1 MGSVEIVIQSRIN
14 KFQKTLNCLI
24 IPNITSAIPNEPFPR
39 EAIDIPNGIRL
50 ADPQFHVPRSVDIL
64 IGSGWVIVG
73 GIKSHPEGVATCNL
87 VELNEQLAKF
97 WELEEVSNQSVFTTE
112 ESACENHY
120 VQNTRRDDSG
130 RYIVRLPF
138 KSPSPELGDSRS
150 KAFRLL
156 QAMRHRFKGN
166 PNLEVEYTK
175 VMQEY
180 VDSNHMTLIEDKGA
194 GGYCMPHHAV
204 VKPSSTTTKTRVVF
218 NASSKTDKN
227 LSLNDMLMVGPTI
240 QPKLFNHL
248 LRFRTH
254 TYVVTADI
262 EKMYRQILVDPRDRP
277 YQRILWVHQ
286 GRIRTYEL
294 NTVTFGVS
302 SAPFLAIRTIHQLA
316 EDERA
321 NFPRASVILKRDFY
335 VDDLLTG
342 ANSLQEVLQIRDELI
357 QLLASGGFPIR
368 KWASNHAHALDDSE
382 GRVFKMDSLTEG
394 DPIVKTLG
402 ISWDSQLD
410 CFAYVV
416 KRIETP
422 QTVTKRVILSEIAKI
437 FDPLGLLGPVVFA
450 AKVIMQDCW
459 KAKVGWDE
467 SVPQELHT
475 RWRLFVEQLDRL
487 EEVSFPR
494 HLILPSAL
502 AIEVHGFCDASK
514 RGYGACIYL
523 RSVDRTNQVLVR
535 LACAKSRVA
544 PVKQT
549 TIPRLELCGALTLV
563 RLFREFR
570 ESFEVSFHKV
580 VFWSDSEIVLQW
592 IKKPPQA
599 LKVFEGNRV
608 AEIQELSS
616 IVEWRHVSSK
626 NNFADVLS
634 RGQVPA
640 EFIQNDTWSSGMK
653 WLYQSEE
660 DWPKSARDPNVE
672 LPGLRTPTCLAL
684 TANEVLPSKFE
695 REIRQIEKTGST
707 KNTKIATFNPFID
720 PNGLLRVGGR
730 LRNAQISDEQK
741 YPILLPSY
749 HHVTDLIIRQTH
761 QSLLHA
767 GIQSTL
773 YRIRQKF
780 WLLDGKNQVRRIV
793 RHCVTCVKHRPV
805 AFQGKMSDLPQARV
819 QQASVFEHV
828 GIDYFGPINIKEK
841 QFRNRVILQAY
852 GCVFI
857 CMNTKAVHI
866 EIASDQTTEGF
877 L

>member
-1 MGSVEIVIQSRIN
+1 
-14 KFQKTLNCLI
+14 
-24 IPNITSAIPNEPFPR
+24 
-39 EAIDIPNGIRL
+39 
-50 ADPQFHVPRSVDIL
+50 
-64 IGSGWVIVG
+64 
-73 GIKSHPEGVATCNL
+73 
-87 VELNEQLAKF
+87 
-97 WELEEVSNQSVFTTE
+97 
-112 ESACENHY
+112 
-120 VQNTRRDDSG
+120 
-130 RYIVRLPF
+130 
-138 KSPSPELGDSRS
+138 
-150 KAFRLL
+150 
-156 QAMRHRFKGN
+156 
-166 PNLEVEYTK
+166 
-175 VMQEY
+175 
-180 VDSNHMTLIEDKGA
+180 
-194 GGYCMPHHAV
+194 
-204 VKPSSTTTKTRVVF
+204 
-218 NASSKTDKN
+218 
-227 LSLNDMLMVGPTI
+227 
-240 QPKLFNHL
+240 
-248 LRFRTH
+248 
-254 TYVVTADI
+254 
-262 EKMYRQILVDPRDRP
+262 
-277 YQRILWVHQ
+277 
-286 GRIRTYEL
+286 
-294 NTVTFGVS
+294 
-302 SAPFLAIRTIHQLA
+302 
-316 EDERA
+316 
-321 NFPRASVILKRDFY
+321 
-335 VDDLLTG
+335 
-342 ANSLQEVLQIRDELI
+342 
-357 QLLASGGFPIR
+357 
-368 KWASNHAHALDDSE
+368 
-382 GRVFKMDSLTEG
+382 MDSLTEG

-487 EEVSFPR
+487 EKVSFPR
-494 HLILPSAL
+494 HLILPGAL
-502 AIEVHGFCDASK
+502 AIEVHGFCDGSK
-514 RGYGACIYL
+514 QGYGACIYL
-523 RSVDRTNQVLVR
+523 RSVDKTNQVLVR

-549 TIPRLELCGALTLV
+549 TIPRLELCGALRLV

-660 DWPKSARDPNVE
+660 NWPKSARDPNVE
-672 LPGLRTPTCLAL
+672 LPRLRTPTCLAL
-684 TANEVLPSKFE
+684 TANEVLPSKVPRPNPLSQDPLGYRRFSSYQSLLNSLAYCLRWRFSADWNHDSLRVAE
-695 REIRQIEKTGST
+695 RSRAEWRLLKSIQSEQFGREIRQIKKTGST
-707 KNTKIATFNPFID
+707 KNTKLAAFNPFIG

-749 HHVTDLIIRQTH
+749 HHITDLIIRQTH

-828 GIDYFGPINIKEK
+828 GIDNFGPINIKEK

-866 EIASDQTTEGF
+866 R
-877 L
+877 